1 MVIVALTVWSHSSIE
16 LHKKTWDFFMY
27 PKFWSEGKADGS
39 WEKDNNKAII
49 AIK

>member
-1 MVIVALTVWSHSSIE
+1 MVIVALTVWSH
-16 LHKKTWDFFMY
+16 TWDFMY
-27 PKFWSEGKADGS
+27 PKFWWWDNLVRSEGKADGS